1 MTPAQI
7 QQFAPLIAIAIAA
20 TIIIVRNMKPRRLRL
35 EMMWVRPAIV
45 MIAAAC
51 FLIFYPFPHQP
62 YALLA
67 ILAAAFLGTVI
78 GFLRGRM
85 VRVSVD
91 PETHTAMS
99 QASPLGVGLIL
110 LIIGARYFLSST
122 AGTRSGH
129 FDANA
134 MLITDALLVFG
145 AGVVGVTGLEVWMRA
160 NKMVNDSRRAKLA
173 A

>member
-1 MTPAQI
+1 VTPQQI
-7 QQFAPLIAIAIAA
+7 QQFLPVLIIGVVA
-20 TIIIVRNMKPRRLRL
+20 TLVIIRNMKPRRLRL
-35 EMMWVRPAIV
+35 EMMWVRPLIIMSV
-45 MIAAAC
+45 AAG
-51 FLIFYPFPHQP
+51 FLVLNPFPHQP
-62 YALLA
+62 YALA
-67 ILAAAFLGTVI
+67 VIAAAAVVGTIV

-85 VRVSVD
+85 VRVTVD

-129 FDANA
+129 FDAQA
-134 MLITDALLVFG
+134 MLVTDALLIFG

-160 NKMVNDSRRAKLA
+160 NRMVNESKAAKVA
-173 A
+173 